1 MISSKY
7 FLVVQN
13 NFTTAGVVGLYNST
27 ENTAV
32 YTVKGNND
40 KKQRTRTNARASNT
54 ARANAQTFPNSR
66 MHMQEIPTLKWLI
79 NPFFSSKCDTIIYK
93 HCAGASPG
101 W

>member
-32 YTVKGNND
+32 YTVKGNYD
-40 KKQRTRTNARASNT
+40 KKHGLYNSTENT
-54 ARANAQTFPNSR
+54 AVYTV
-66 MHMQEIPTLKWLI
+66 L
-79 NPFFSSKCDTIIYK
+79 
-93 HCAGASPG
+93 
-101 W
+101 